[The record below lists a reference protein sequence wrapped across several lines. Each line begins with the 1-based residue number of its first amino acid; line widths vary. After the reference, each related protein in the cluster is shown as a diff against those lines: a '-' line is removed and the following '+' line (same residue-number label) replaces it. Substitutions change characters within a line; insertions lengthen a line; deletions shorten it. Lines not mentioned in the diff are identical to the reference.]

1 MQNRNGNLN
10 VPYLYDNG
18 DKVGLNWNWLD
29 NNWNS
34 NNPALR
40 FSNCF
45 HFSLIFMTGE
55 FCFVSCPFHPPSIL
69 PTSSMFTDKAIYFL
83 SSSDLVS
90 QRTMSSILSVSVF
103 RIAKRTHGCFSSF
116 DKKVAI
122 EIASI
127 ISTKIVSIFCPR
139 ECL

>member
-1 MQNRNGNLN
+1 VQNRNGNLN

-40 FSNCF
+40 FSNSF
-45 HFSLIFMTGE
+45 HFSLVFMTGE
-55 FCFVSCPFHPPSIL
+55 FCFESCPLHPPSIL
-69 PTSSMFTDKAIYFL
+69 PISSTFTDKARYFL
-83 SSSDLVS
+83 LSIDLVS
-90 QRTMSSILSVSVF
+90 HNTIRSILSVSAF
-103 RIAKRTHGCFSSF
+103 LIANLTHGCFSSLER
-116 DKKVAI
+116 KVAI